1 MSFLVIRERGGGG
14 GGRRRQKV
22 KEAQFCGHSTKLS
35 LINKKKK
42 KKTKKKN
49 TTNKEREREREF
61 EKTSKPRTRRDER
74 ERDGAVSF
82 AKKLHPTKK
91 SAQRGGHL
99 FSIINHRKSHLYDD
113 DDVNDDDENI
123 MGENKNAMPILRKR
137 QLKRRVACAV
147 LCACVV
153 AFLFARRG
161 DYDVDDDDAN
171 FERRRRIKK
180 PQHGYE
186 DEEHD
191 AVDFAA
197 SSSRRDDDDDDG
209 DDEDNDDDDD
219 DDTNSFSRT
228 QRRNNMRRV
237 KRLGALELQTPE
249 FAFGGQ
255 WAPSRNQARLNEH
268 AAPTFGC
275 HATTSIHV
283 KNPLTDKQ
291 EVLVAWFGGSYEGAE
306 DVGIWTARRDED
318 TGVWSKPKLAAK
330 KFRNKPYDGKNLK
343 HNSPYNKPEPERKG
357 GEPHWNPVLF
367 CGGAG
372 ESDGDG
378 ASLGSCEKEIVLYF
392 KLGWKIWFWETW
404 EVRSRDGGDTWS
416 EPKETVINDKGGR
429 GPVKNKPIALSD
441 GTWLAPASL
450 EGPMPGQKRKQW
462 RAFADISHD
471 LGKTWKPSSIIL
483 PSENGYG
490 NIQPTVWESE
500 PGHVHMLLRSS
511 RGRKGMWIWRSDSKD
526 GGKTWTQ
533 SRKTKLP
540 NNNSGLDVA
549 YLSKSKVLV
558 LAYNHVMNVD
568 SRSPIRLAISKD
580 NGENWELQVELDNE
594 KGSVH
599 NAGHEYSYP
608 SCVPWPAKEY
618 GEEGV
623 SVTYTW
629 HRRRVAFFS
638 ASLKELL
645 RMAKPNDQLSI

>member
-1 MSFLVIRERGGGG
+1 
-14 GGRRRQKV
+14 
-22 KEAQFCGHSTKLS
+22 
-35 LINKKKK
+35 
-42 KKTKKKN
+42 
-49 TTNKEREREREF
+49 
-61 EKTSKPRTRRDER
+61 
-74 ERDGAVSF
+74 
-82 AKKLHPTKK
+82 
-91 SAQRGGHL
+91 
-99 FSIINHRKSHLYDD
+99 
-113 DDVNDDDENI
+113 

-137 QLKRRVACAV
+137 QLKRRLLCSCA
-147 LCACVV
+147 L
-153 AFLFARRG
+153 FLIVFAYVWKNRLI
-161 DYDVDDDDAN
+161 DEDVDDENGLMMNAN
-171 FERRRRIKK
+171 
-180 PQHGYE
+180 
-186 DEEHD
+186 
-191 AVDFAA
+191 
-197 SSSRRDDDDDDG
+197 DDDDDETRRHHYHG
-209 DDEDNDDDDD
+209 KKSLRSRGRGDDDDD
-219 DDTNSFSRT
+219 DDDDDIDDDNDDDATN
-228 QRRNNMRRV
+228 NN
-237 KRLGALELQTPE
+237 KLELHTTTRVPE

-255 WAPSRNQARLNEH
+255 WGPTRNQAKLNEH
-268 AAPTFGC
+268 TSPTFGC
-275 HATTSIHV
+275 HATTSMHI
-283 KNPLTDKQ
+283 KNPTTNTL

-306 DVGIWTARRDED
+306 DVGIWTARRDEE
-318 TGVWSKPKLAAK
+318 TGAWTKPKLAAK
-330 KFRNKPYDGKNLK
+330 KFRNKPYEGKNLK

-367 CGGAG
+367 CAGAG

-404 EVRSRDGGDTWS
+404 EVRSRDGGNTWS
-416 EPKETVINDKGGR
+416 EPKETVKNDKGGR
-429 GPVKNKPIALSD
+429 GPVKNKPIVLSD

-462 RAFADISHD
+462 RAFADISID

-500 PGHVHMLLRSS
+500 PGHAHMLLRSS

-549 YLSKSKVLV
+549 YLPKSKVLV

-638 ASLKELL
+638 ASLRELL
-645 RMAKPNDQLSI
+645 KMAKPNDQLTI

>member
-1 MSFLVIRERGGGG
+1 MLFAKNCTQQKRAEELGWKRTRKEEDTSF
-14 GGRRRQKV
+14 Q
-22 KEAQFCGHSTKLS
+22 S
-35 LINKKKK
+35 LII
-42 KKTKKKN
+42 
-49 TTNKEREREREF
+49 
-61 EKTSKPRTRRDER
+61 
-74 ERDGAVSF
+74 G
-82 AKKLHPTKK
+82 
-91 SAQRGGHL
+91 
-99 FSIINHRKSHLYDD
+99 SHLY
-113 DDVNDDDENI
+113 DDVNDDDENII

-137 QLKRRVACAV
+137 QLKRRVAYAV

-161 DYDVDDDDAN
+161 DYDDDAN

-180 PQHGYE
+180 PHGYE

-197 SSSRRDDDDDDG
+197 SSSRRDDDDDG
-209 DDEDNDDDDD
+209 DDEDNDDD

>member
-1 MSFLVIRERGGGG
+1 
-14 GGRRRQKV
+14 
-22 KEAQFCGHSTKLS
+22 
-35 LINKKKK
+35 
-42 KKTKKKN
+42 
-49 TTNKEREREREF
+49 
-61 EKTSKPRTRRDER
+61 
-74 ERDGAVSF
+74 
-82 AKKLHPTKK
+82 
-91 SAQRGGHL
+91 
-99 FSIINHRKSHLYDD
+99 
-113 DDVNDDDENI
+113 

-137 QLKRRVACAV
+137 QLKRRLLCSCA
-147 LCACVV
+147 L
-153 AFLFARRG
+153 FLIVFAYVWKNRLI
-161 DYDVDDDDAN
+161 DEDVDDENGLMMNAN
-171 FERRRRIKK
+171 
-180 PQHGYE
+180 
-186 DEEHD
+186 
-191 AVDFAA
+191 
-197 SSSRRDDDDDDG
+197 DDDDDETRRHHYHG
-209 DDEDNDDDDD
+209 KKSLRSRGRGDDDDD
-219 DDTNSFSRT
+219 DDDDDIDDDNDDDATN
-228 QRRNNMRRV
+228 NNN
-237 KRLGALELQTPE
+237 KLELHTTRVPE

-255 WAPSRNQARLNEH
+255 WGPTRNQAKLNEH
-268 AAPTFGC
+268 TSPTFGC
-275 HATTSIHV
+275 HATTSMHI
-283 KNPLTDKQ
+283 KNPDTNTL

-306 DVGIWTARRDED
+306 DVGIWTARRDEE
-318 TGVWSKPKLAAK
+318 TGAWTKPKLAAK
-330 KFRNKPYDGKNLK
+330 KFRNKPYEGKNLK

-367 CGGAG
+367 CAGAG

-404 EVRSRDGGDTWS
+404 EVRSRDGGNTWS
-416 EPKETVINDKGGR
+416 EPKETVKNDKGGR
-429 GPVKNKPIALSD
+429 GPVKNKPIVLSD

-462 RAFADISHD
+462 RAFADISID

-500 PGHVHMLLRSS
+500 PGHAHMLLRSS

-549 YLSKSKVLV
+549 YLPKSKVLV

-618 GEEGV
+618 SEEGV

-638 ASLKELL
+638 ASLRELL
-645 RMAKPNDQLSI
+645 KMAKPNDQLTI